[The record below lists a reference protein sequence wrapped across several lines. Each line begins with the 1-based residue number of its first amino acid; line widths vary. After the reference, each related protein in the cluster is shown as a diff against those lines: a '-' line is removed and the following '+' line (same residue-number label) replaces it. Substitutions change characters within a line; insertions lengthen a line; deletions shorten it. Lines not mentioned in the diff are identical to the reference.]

1 MTIRT
6 TTLSKIDPE
15 WSGTGVAAKV
25 RGEALATQNSR
36 NQALYSQMRILP
48 LGRRV
53 LVRVGLGGHTQFMV
67 PSGTNPAGVSKVY
80 PDKTNERVMARQKC
94 RVTPGY
100 NLRLTGIFAPSGP
113 TQTPSPIYAE
123 DSPVAELMVTVVLDN
138 GLSNVSK
145 TIYMI
150 PKWSKEQ
157 YKALPTDVV
166 GSLQKMTKLFD
177 VVELKTAG
185 WTENVTATITVT
197 AKGGLR
203 PVDVT
208 VSEEPGKLATQ
219 NDDNRECSIPMIPD
233 KGVPSEYAITGKT
246 YPDSALYGAHQAAK
260 TSQDQRQVLGPL
272 LAYWTCWNEA
282 VATVGATEGIA
293 AQSTGTAFI
302 DITHTSLTTWA
313 SGNPGWSMSSG
324 GTARMIEQNGP
335 LALRNV
341 NAVVPVII
349 RAYIKSGGGGSTATV
364 RFQTENYSLIE
375 LTSTSSTYAW
385 VEGLAWLRC
394 GVHQMDAS
402 NLQVLLKSSSIAFAA
417 SLQYFTVEYAGN
429 FAVTV

>member
-6 TTLSKIDPE
+6 TNLSKIDPE

-25 RGEALATQNSR
+25 KGEALATQNSR

-67 PSGTNPAGVSKVY
+67 PSGTNPAGMAKVY

-113 TQTPSPIYAE
+113 TQTASPIYAE
-123 DSPVAELMVTVVLDN
+123 DSPVAALKATVVLDN

-166 GSLQKMTKLFD
+166 GALQKMTKVFEFA
-177 VVELKTAG
+177 ELATAG
-185 WTENVTATITVT
+185 WTENVTATITIT
-197 AKGGLR
+197 GQGGLR
-203 PVDVT
+203 PVDISIT
-208 VSEEPGKLATQ
+208 EEPGQVARQ
-219 NDDNRECSIPMIPD
+219 DDDFRECTIPMV
-233 KGVPSEYAITGKT
+233 KAEVPNEYAITGKT
-246 YPDSALYGAHQAAK
+246 YPDDAYYGSHQAAK

-272 LAYWTCWNEA
+272 LAYWTSWNEA
-282 VATVGATEGIA
+282 AATVGATEGIA
-293 AQSTGTAFI
+293 AQSTGTAFV
-302 DITHTSLTTWA
+302 DITHSSLTTWA

-341 NAVVPVII
+341 NAVVPVIV
-349 RAYIKSGGGGSTATV
+349 RAYMKSGGGGSTATV
-364 RFQTENYSLIE
+364 RFQTENYSLRE

-417 SLQYFTVEYAGN
+417 SLQYFSIEYAGN